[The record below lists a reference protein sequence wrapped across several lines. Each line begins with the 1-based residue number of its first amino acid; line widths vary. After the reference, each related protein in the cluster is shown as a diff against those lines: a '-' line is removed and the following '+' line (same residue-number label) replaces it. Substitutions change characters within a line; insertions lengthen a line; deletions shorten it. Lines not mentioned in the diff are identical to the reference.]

1 MLTDVYL
8 LRILLLITFLGAIA
22 SGTYAQNLTQVIR
35 GQVIDIESRS
45 PLAYATVAVIS
56 SDSLMGCIT
65 DEQGYFR
72 LVVPVGR
79 YDLQVSY
86 VSYEIH
92 VVPELMVTT
101 GKEKVLTIRM
111 KEQIAQLEEATV
123 RAYIKKD
130 QPLNSMATAS
140 ARTFSVEE
148 ARRYAGGYDDPGRLA
163 SSFAGITT
171 ESQRDNTIII
181 RGNSPKG
188 LLWRLEGVEVPN
200 PNHFANMSTFGGG
213 GISALS
219 ALVLDNSDFLT
230 GAFPAEYGNAISGVF
245 DIRMRS
251 GNNESYEHAFQ
262 LGTMGLDL
270 SSEGPLGKNSRASY
284 LFNYRYSTFGLIKY
298 VLPEDIKDFLP
309 VYQDLSFKFNMPTSR
324 YGVFSIWGLGGYN
337 LTVMEAQQDSA
348 LWESEDNR
356 MDGTISQGMGAV
368 GINHKFIFQNSAY
381 LNTSLAL
388 TGQSTRFDGKFLG
401 DDLQLYDK
409 EYMDNQNYKISLN
422 SVLNKK
428 FSAKHTN
435 RTGITLDN
443 IHFNTLSKYAS
454 AYDQGL
460 ITVVDEHA
468 ITNLI
473 QFYSQSKLS
482 PSRRFHINAGL
493 HGTYFDLNQEL
504 VLEPRLG
511 VKYGFGKA
519 QSIALAYGKHSR
531 IEPLIIYYARVYNG
545 NSYTQPNMVLK
556 LTKAH
561 HLVLSYDIS
570 IHPDLRLKIEPY
582 IQLLTDVPVIPDSS
596 YSVLNMEAEWYF
608 DQKLENLGTGRNVGI
623 DLTLERFLKNGFYY
637 LFTASL
643 FNSTYKDDSGVER
656 NTRFNTNY
664 VFNLLAGKEWMLGA
678 QKNKILG
685 INAKFNYLG
694 GKRTSPVDQD
704 LSRQA
709 EDVIYD
715 YSMLYEE
722 KEKDILFLSA
732 TINYRINKKKHAS
745 IWSLQ
750 ISNLLMAEENYGL
763 YYNYKT
769 EQVEPFNLTVLIP
782 NLSYKIEF

>member
-1 MLTDVYL
+1 MHV
-8 LRILLLITFLGAIA
+8 RRLLLLFVFLSATVPNA
-22 SGTYAQNLTQVIR
+22 DAQELTQVIR

-56 SDSLMGCIT
+56 TDSLMGST
-65 DEQGYFR
+65 TEDQGYFR
-72 LVVPVGR
+72 FVVPVGR
-79 YDLQVSY
+79 YDLKVSF
-86 VSYEIH
+86 VGYETH
-92 VVPELMVTT
+92 VVPELMVST

-163 SSFAGITT
+163 ASFAGITT

-188 LLWRLEGVEVPN
+188 LLWRLEGVDIPN

-262 LGTMGLDL
+262 LGFMGLDL

-284 LFNYRYSTFGLIKY
+284 LFNYRYSTFGLIKH
-298 VLPEDIKDFLP
+298 VMPEEIKDFLP
-309 VYQDLSFKFNMPTSR
+309 VYQDLSFKINMPTTR
-324 YGVFSIWGLGGYN
+324 YGVFSVWGLAGHN
-337 LTVMEAQQDSA
+337 LSEMEAQLDSS
-348 LWESEDNR
+348 LWESRDDR

-368 GINHKFIFQNSAY
+368 GINHRVMFQKSAY
-381 LNTSLAL
+381 LKTTVAL
-388 TGQSTRFDGKFLG
+388 TGHFTKYDGKFLG

-409 EYMDNQNYKISLN
+409 EYMDNQNYKINLN
-422 SVLNKK
+422 SILNKK

-435 RTGITLDN
+435 RTGFTLDN
-443 IHFNTLSKYAS
+443 IHFNTLSKYAPV
-454 AYDQGL
+454 YDQGL

-468 ITNLI
+468 VSNLL

-482 PSRRFHINAGL
+482 PSRHFHINAGL
-493 HGTYFDLNQEL
+493 HGTYFDLNREL
-504 VLEPRLG
+504 ILEPRLG
-511 VKYGFGKA
+511 VKYGFGRA
-519 QSIALAYGKHSR
+519 QSIGLAYGKHSR
-531 IEPLIIYYARVYNG
+531 LEPLIIYYARVNDG
-545 NSYTQPNMVLK
+545 NNFAQPNMDLK

-570 IHPDLRLKIEPY
+570 IHSDLRLKIEPY
-582 IQLLTDVPVIPDSS
+582 VQFLNDVPVIPDSS
-596 YSVLNMEAEWYF
+596 YSVLNMEADWYF
-608 DQKLENLGTGRNVGI
+608 NQELVNLGTGRNAGI
-623 DLTLERFLKNGFYY
+623 DLTLERFLKDGYYY
-637 LFTASL
+637 LFTASI
-643 FNSTYKDDSGVER
+643 FNSTYKDANGIER
-656 NTRFNTNY
+656 NTRFNSNY
-664 VFNLLAGKEWMLGA
+664 VFNLLAGKEWGLGA

-685 INAKFNYLG
+685 INAKVNYMG
-694 GKRTSPVDQD
+694 GKRTTPVDQD
-704 LSRQA
+704 LSELA
-709 EDVIYD
+709 EDVIFD
-715 YSMLYEE
+715 YSQLFEE

-732 TINYRINKKKHAS
+732 AINFRINKKKHAS

-750 ISNLLMAEENYGL
+750 VTNLLLAQENYGL
-763 YYNYKT
+763 YYNYKSK
-769 EQVEPFNLTVLIP
+769 QVEPFNLTVIIP